1 MIIRPTFFFF
11 ASIVAVGVLSLLRC
25 GSAPLC
31 NTGTSVQL
39 AGPTQGQS
47 GVSTSIARVVIVA
60 DGNANALYSTYGQWT
75 ISLTDNTG
83 QPWGGGSS
91 LGLVPDPG
99 GPHPYASDFFYASS
113 IPTLI
118 PGRVYTASLAQPGA
132 SCSPIS
138 LGSFS
143 T

>member
-1 MIIRPTFFFF
+1 MIIRPTLFL
-11 ASIVAVGVLSLLRC
+11 ASLVAVGVLSLMRC
-25 GSAPLC
+25 GSAPPC
-31 NTGTSVQL
+31 NTGTAVQL
-39 AGPTQGQS
+39 AGPAQGQS
-47 GVSTSIARVVIVA
+47 GVSIGIGRVVIVA
-60 DGNANALYSTYGQWT
+60 DGNANALYTTYGQWT
-75 ISLTDNTG
+75 ITLNDTTG
-83 QPWGGGSS
+83 QPWGGAP

-99 GPHPYASDFFYASS
+99 GPHPYPSDFFYAAS

-118 PGRVYTASLAQPGA
+118 PGRVYNASLAEPGA